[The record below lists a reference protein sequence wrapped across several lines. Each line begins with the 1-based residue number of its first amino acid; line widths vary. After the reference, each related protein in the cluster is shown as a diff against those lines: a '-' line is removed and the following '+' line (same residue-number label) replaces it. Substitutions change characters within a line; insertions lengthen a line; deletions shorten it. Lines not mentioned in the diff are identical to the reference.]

1 MNVYQKKAQDDPIL
15 AIWRKAKDRNRK
27 REENEKITPDEYK
40 NWVVYGGEIKDKTEK
55 GEISYSE
62 FEEIMNYNIEDT
74 KRWIKT
80 IKEGKEGE

>member
-1 MNVYQKKAQDDPIL
+1 MHTKIKGGNKNGKTKKSTIP
-15 AIWRKAKDRNRK
+15 
-27 REENEKITPDEYK
+27 EENEKITPDEYK